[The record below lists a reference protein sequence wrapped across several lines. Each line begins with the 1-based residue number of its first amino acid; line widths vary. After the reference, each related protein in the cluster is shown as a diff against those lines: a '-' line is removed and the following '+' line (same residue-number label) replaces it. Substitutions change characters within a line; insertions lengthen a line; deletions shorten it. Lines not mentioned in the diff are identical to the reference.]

1 MHARALLVVGSLGLG
16 FAAPVR
22 AIAQSATAQAQ
33 SLFDE
38 GRRLMKAGKIA
49 EACVAFEASQHAEAA
64 VTTQLN
70 LAECREQNHQLAT
83 AWGAFVEAQRMAR
96 DTGNAKLLQVATNHA
111 RKLEPRLSRLTI
123 SVPADHQVA
132 GLVVLRGSEPIDA
145 AGWNHGLPIDG
156 GSYTFAARAPGRE
169 PWSTTRTIK
178 IEGDNATVEIPRL
191 AQTDAAPEAPAG
203 QPSST
208 AEPASKPG
216 PVASAS
222 TASSAPEI
230 ADQPRSRVLPLAL
243 GAGALVLGGAALGFD
258 LWGDRFYD
266 RAKAATTQ
274 PDQDALYHSANAR
287 RYTAEALAVA
297 AIGCAGAA
305 AYLYFRGDESRTTTA
320 FAPLV
325 ARDGAGL
332 AVLGHW

>member
-1 MHARALLVVGSLGLG
+1 M
-16 FAAPVR
+16 
-22 AIAQSATAQAQ
+22 
-33 SLFDE
+33 
-38 GRRLMKAGKIA
+38 
-49 EACVAFEASQHAEAA
+49 
-64 VTTQLN
+64 
-70 LAECREQNHQLAT
+70 
-83 AWGAFVEAQRMAR
+83 
-96 DTGNAKLLQVATNHA
+96 TGVQTCA
-111 RKLEPRLSRLTI
+111 
-123 SVPADHQVA
+123 
-132 GLVVLRGSEPIDA
+132 
-145 AGWNHGLPIDG
+145 LPI
-156 GSYTFAARAPGRE
+156 S
-169 PWSTTRTIK
+169 
-178 IEGDNATVEIPRL
+178 
-191 AQTDAAPEAPAG
+191 G